1 MDNLLLLAILI
12 MAMWFGVM
20 AFYFYT
26 TKQQKPLRAEIE
38 KLSQML
44 NISEAKDQK

>member
-26 TKQQKPLRAEIE
+26 TKQQKSLRAEIE
-38 KLSQML
+38 KLGQML
-44 NISEAKDQK
+44 NVAEAKDKQ